1 MRINNIYSIICL
13 VIILLLANQAWA
25 ADWKFFASS
34 GSGDM
39 YYDKNSIVKVN
50 KNIVRVWT
58 KKTYSEKGK
67 LEEYSFLKS
76 LGKAPGNP
84 YILSHELKLLE
95 IECLNKKIKI
105 SSDRICD
112 KRGHVAV
119 TTTQS
124 YSKLNDIVRKSSD
137 EELQNIVCSVGKTP
151 EAKQK
156 KSP

>member
-1 MRINNIYSIICL
+1 
-13 VIILLLANQAWA
+13 
-25 ADWKFFASS
+25 
-34 GSGDM
+34 
-39 YYDKNSIVKVN
+39 
-50 KNIVRVWT
+50 
-58 KKTYSEKGK
+58 
-67 LEEYSFLKS
+67 
-76 LGKAPGNP
+76 P